1 MVGVASN
8 SRGILL
14 LGAVVMI
21 AATAAISAN
30 SGTGWIVP
38 MTILLS
44 IILVVLSFSMLT
56 AREEKDRGST
66 PLSIKTDSKSVNIES
81 SAEDLPD
88 PLDAG
93 IELPVL

>member
-1 MVGVASN
+1 VVGVASN
-8 SRGILL
+8 SRGILI

-30 SGTGWIVP
+30 SGTGWVIP

-44 IILVVLSFSMLT
+44 IIFVILSFSMLT
-56 AREEKDRGST
+56 SRNDADRGST
-66 PLSIKTDSKSVNIES
+66 PLSIKTEIHNENIES
-81 SAEDLPD
+81 GTENLPD

-93 IELPVL
+93 IELPIL

>member
-1 MVGVASN
+1 MASN

-44 IILVVLSFSMLT
+44 IILVILSFSMLT
-56 AREEKDRGST
+56 SRDEAVRGST
-66 PLSIKTDSKSVNIES
+66 PLSIKTENNNENIES
-81 SAEDLPD
+81 GTENLPD

-93 IELPVL
+93 IELPIL